1 MTENEQK
8 KSEEKKGEYFT
19 KWIEE
24 NFIPCGIVY
33 TTDKSKEILKRN
45 NLTGSEFM
53 RPFGDLKNI
62 PFDVKINDN
71 NYTLND
77 FRIDFFDYE
86 DFKENDVNLEYYLNN
101 CLNNKKN
108 CPQFSLEKSFN
119 DISDITK
126 QMNYYA
132 FNYFNEMEKIILE
145 HCYFCESELYQQPL
159 CSVYIISINDD
170 IETINKLKQTFPILL
185 IDTYYDKIISTLVLI
200 LNDKSDSQSFLT
212 DNKTIQSNINTIKK
226 LFLKEEVIYFEIN
239 GNIEKNLENNYLFC
253 KYLHKLEEN
262 GKYFSEDNFNI
273 SEKGILL
280 TTEEI
285 NILKNNIN
293 IFFQKT
299 FREKILELVK
309 NLLDSNPQKEHN
321 KLLNIFSSKAK
332 LVNCAYFSTKK
343 FLQPER
349 DLYLLCVLLFYL
361 RDYKNAFVYI
371 ERLETKVKK
380 LSEERL
386 ECPIVQL
393 KVILKYI
400 LKKKCDFKESLDLYI
415 SNQIFETAKIS
426 NKNKYFVSYRSFI
439 ILLKMLEDYDLKEA
453 IKIID
458 TYNNIFLNFCCKLFP
473 PLLFEKRSFY
483 YLFLDKP
490 NVRKLIFEILKI
502 TGQYFD
508 KIKNNFLL
516 KFKYQLNE
524 FKYIYHLLNFEELS
538 NPNYALSFVN
548 IKKYVCNIMS
558 TCCEQLSYIDANF
571 KILCNNIS
579 LYTVFEGQILNSN
592 GKSIYNLS
600 DTGEDKKVAEL
611 FSKLIRF
618 FQSNEDSLRNYS
630 IPKIDQTSLV
640 VIKEQ
645 DLSILKHKVP
655 SNYYESFSKFAI
667 PIVNI
672 KYSLLTNEDLYI
684 LKLIDMITNNRQYGN
699 YFINKEHIIN
709 KNEEIIIHFDLVN
722 PLPIDIFAEDISPI
736 IDNEKLVEYEH
747 IKSSLQPKIRKTVSL
762 KIKFKELG
770 KITILG
776 ISLNIFSN
784 IRVKA
789 FFQYPLKHSYLYD
802 SFDKRNE
809 NIEIILNSVAKKR
822 KRRKFSGAHRINYK
836 DKERNYSFEILDK
849 DININISIPYLDEGI
864 HLYQYELYYLPIKI
878 SNKFRINI
886 KRFTIYLSSIRNTI
900 ISPKYIFHELDI
912 NEEKTIQIPIIPKI
926 LGNNYLEII
935 IKFESLNEDIE
946 IKSYMLKVITHKSI
960 NIQVSDILMEKE
972 NLFERRRIIFD
983 FDLQKTDKFT
993 KMILDNNITC
1003 LLIGEKLLKSFEKDL
1018 EVSTNERY
1026 YKEIEILF
1034 QDSETKYIKDIFL
1047 SDDLIEEH
1055 NKEAY
1060 IFYISKLLEKD
1071 KNIIYQFQLETNDK
1085 KIKNFLYVYYP
1096 MEIIENMNYQES
1108 YLKKIL
1114 RESTNMSY
1122 ILESI
1127 SSNENYVTV
1136 TLSINPKPFI
1146 NFFKSNIFS
1155 LKIKIDEESNN
1166 FIWIGLKEFTIN
1178 DFSNETI
1185 IKFSFIYSFDT
1196 LSTNEFNL
1204 NELNINQFLYE
1215 VTLNPLLKTVTFTNI
1230 LKPIY
1235 IPIKN

>member
-299 FREKILELVK
+299 FREKLLELVK
-309 NLLDSNPQKEHN
+309 NLLDSNTQKDHR
-321 KLLNIFSSKAK
+321 LLNIFPTKAR
-332 LVNCAYFSTKK
+332 LVNCVYFSTKK

-349 DLYLLCVLLFYL
+349 DLYLYCVLLFYL
-361 RDYKNAFVYI
+361 RDYKNALVYI
-371 ERLETKVKK
+371 ERLETKLKK
-380 LSEERL
+380 QCQRL

-400 LKKKCDFKESLDLYI
+400 CKKKCDFKESLDLYI
-415 SNQIFETAKIS
+415 SNQIFETAKIP
-426 NKNKYFVSYRSFI
+426 NKNKYFVAYRSFI

-1047 SDDLIEEH
+1047 SDDLIDEH

-1127 SSNENYVTV
+1127 SSNENYLTV

>member
-1 MTENEQK
+1 MTENDQK
-8 KSEEKKGEYFT
+8 KSDDKKGEYFT
-19 KWIEE
+19 KWIQE

-33 TTDKSKEILKRN
+33 TTDKSKEILKKN

-62 PFDVKINDN
+62 PFEVKINDN

-77 FRIDFFDYE
+77 FRLDFFDYE
-86 DFKENDVNLEYYLNN
+86 DFKENEVNLDYYLNN

-119 DISDITK
+119 NISDIK
-126 QMNYYA
+126 NQMNYYA

-159 CSVYIISINDD
+159 CSVYILSINDD
-170 IETINKLKQTFPILL
+170 IETINKLKQNYPILL
-185 IDTYYDKIISTLVLI
+185 IDTYYDQIISTLVLI
-200 LNDKSDSQSFLT
+200 LNDKSDNKTFLT
-212 DNKTIQSNINTIKK
+212 DNNEIQKNIDMIKK
-226 LFLKEEVIYFEIN
+226 LFMKEEVIYFEIN
-239 GNIEKNLENNYLFC
+239 GNIEKNLENNDLFC
-253 KYLHKLEEN
+253 KYLHKIEEN

-273 SEKGILL
+273 SNKGILL
-280 TTEEI
+280 TNEEI

-299 FREKILELVK
+299 FREKILELIK
-309 NLLDSNPQKEHN
+309 KLIDNTQKEH
-321 KLLNIFSSKAK
+321 KYYIFTSKVK
-332 LVNCAYFSTKK
+332 LVHCTYFSTKK

-349 DLYLLCVLLFYL
+349 DLYLLCVLLFYF
-361 RDYKNAFVYI
+361 RDYKNALTYI
-371 ERLETKVKK
+371 EKLESKVKN
-380 LSEERL
+380 LCERL
-386 ECPIVQL
+386 ECPILQL
-393 KVILKYI
+393 KNILKYI
-400 LKKKCDFKESLDLYI
+400 CKKKFDYKESLDFYI
-415 SNQIFETAKIS
+415 SKLISETAKIS
-426 NKNKYFVSYRSFI
+426 NKNKYFVIFRSFI
-439 ILLKMLEDYDLKEA
+439 ILLKMLEDYDLKQA
-453 IKIID
+453 FKTIISYKII
-458 TYNNIFLNFCCKLFP
+458 FVNFCCKLFP
-473 PLLFEKRSFY
+473 PLLYEKRSFY
-483 YLFLDKP
+483 YLFFEKP
-490 NVRKLIFEILKI
+490 NIRKLIFELIVT

-508 KIKNNFLL
+508 KIKVNSIL
-516 KFKYQLNE
+516 KLKYQLNE
-524 FKYIYHLLNFEELS
+524 FKYIYNLLDFGELS
-538 NPNYALSFVN
+538 NPNFALSFLN

-558 TCCEQLSYIDANF
+558 ICCEQLSYIDANF

-579 LYTVFEGQILNSN
+579 LYTVFEGQILNSD
-592 GKSIYNLS
+592 GKSVYNLS
-600 DTGEDKKVAEL
+600 DTGEDKKVAGL
-611 FSKLIRF
+611 FSKLIKF

-630 IPKIDQTSLV
+630 IPKIDQTSLI
-640 VIKEQ
+640 VIKEE

-655 SNYYESFSKFAI
+655 SNYYESFSKFSI

-699 YFINKEHIIN
+699 YFINKEHIMN

-722 PLPIDIFAEDISPI
+722 PLPIDIFAEAIYPI
-736 IDNEKLVEYEH
+736 IDNEKLVEYEQ

-762 KIKFKELG
+762 KIKFKEVG

-784 IRVKA
+784 IRVKS

-802 SFDKRNE
+802 SYDKRNE
-809 NIEIILNSVAKKR
+809 NIDIVINTISKKR

-836 DKERNYSFEILDK
+836 DKEKNYSFEILDK
-849 DININISIPYLDEGI
+849 EFNINISIPYLEEGV
-864 HLYQYELYYLPIKI
+864 HLYQHELFYLPIKI
-878 SNKFRINI
+878 FNKFRINI

-900 ISPKYIFHELDI
+900 ICPNYIFHELNI
-912 NEEKTIQIPIIPKI
+912 NEEKIIQIPIISKI
-926 LGNNYLEII
+926 LGNNYLEIV

-972 NLFERRRIIFD
+972 NFFERRRIIFD

-993 KMILDNNITC
+993 KMITDNNITS

-1018 EVSTNERY
+1018 EVSSNDRY

-1034 QDSETKYIKDIFL
+1034 QDSKIKYINDIFL
-1047 SDDLIEEH
+1047 SEDLIEEY

-1060 IFYISKLLEKD
+1060 IFYISKLLEKE

-1085 KIKNFLYVYYP
+1085 KTKNFLYVYHP
-1096 MEIIENMNYQES
+1096 MDIIENMNYQES

-1114 RESTNMSY
+1114 RESTNISY
-1122 ILESI
+1122 IKESI
-1127 SSNENYVTV
+1127 SSNEYYVTV

-1178 DFSNETI
+1178 DFTKETI
-1185 IKFSFIYSFDT
+1185 IKFSFIYSIDT
-1196 LSTNEFNL
+1196 LSTNEYNL
-1204 NELNINQFLYE
+1204 NEYNINQFLYE